1 MRRLR
6 WPVQVVE
13 LLACNREAAINA
25 LKNTNLVNSL
35 NEILATYGLDKS
47 ASVVETTPL
56 IKLSARILATVMN
69 HGEAKF
75 QFIDEGTQNLMNLI
89 FLMSEQQVFDTST

>member
-6 WPVQVVE
+6 WPIQVVE

-69 HGEAKF
+69 NGEAKF
-75 QFIDEGTQNLMNLI
+75 QFIDEGA
-89 FLMSEQQVFDTST
+89 